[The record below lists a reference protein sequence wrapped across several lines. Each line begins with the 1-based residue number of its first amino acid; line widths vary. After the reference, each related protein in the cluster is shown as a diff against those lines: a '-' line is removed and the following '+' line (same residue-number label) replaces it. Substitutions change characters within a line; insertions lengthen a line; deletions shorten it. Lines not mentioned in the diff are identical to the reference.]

1 MNLKS
6 FRSMFRPHGYF
17 LVEHR
22 NKAGKLIGVYRVP
35 NGIVDVGMNHILD
48 TEFVA
53 GSQSSTWYIGLVD
66 NSGWTAFADADTMS
80 SHAGWSVSTVYSQAT
95 RPQWTVGAAA
105 ARQVTNASTVDFSI
119 NGAATLKGIFVVDD
133 NVKGGT
139 AGTLW
144 ATAAFS
150 STVSVQSGDT
160 LKITYTVS
168 G

>member
-1 MNLKS
+1 M
-6 FRSMFRPHGYF
+6 Y

-35 NGIVDVGMNHILD
+35 NGIVDEGMEMILD
-48 TEFVA
+48 TMFFA

-66 NSGWTAFADADTMS
+66 NSGWTAFDDSDVMT
-80 SHAGWSVSTVYSQAT
+80 SHTGWSESTVYSQAT

-105 ARQVTNASTVDFSI
+105 SRQSTNASTVDFSI
-119 NGAATLKGIFVVDD
+119 NGSATLKGIFITDN
-133 NVKGGT
+133 NVKSGT
-139 AGTLW
+139 SGSLW
-144 ATAAFS
+144 STAAFS
-150 STVSVQSGDT
+150 STVSVSSGDT